1 MRCVY
6 VKRYLSYLP
15 VPLSTFCVCY
25 YSIMEEG
32 QISCNCTGRQSVEL
46 WIRCGV
52 LIILIVIVSC
62 IFWYLLSDRASVDFC
77 EVLRGGIVCDL
88 LIVVLCVAFG
98 IANSEIDKMAC
109 FRNQLSLLF
118 IFVVMSTVVF
128 SAISGRS
135 LAYFVGDSRDGLVSL
150 YAPLILSLVVIL
162 GLVGQL
168 WLAGIESVAVQKDVI
183 LAAPLVV
190 IGIFLPKLFD
200 SYEVLRATCFS
211 LKCGLEKRDQIVIFD
226 LIISISVALAFQ
238 YIFVKLWE
246 LARSKN
252 KNSVKAKSRPGSKW
266 CSAARPGAIGRR
278 RGRRQRVN
286 PRASLLPKRCYTRS
300 GRFNRF

>member
-1 MRCVY
+1 M
-6 VKRYLSYLP
+6 
-15 VPLSTFCVCY
+15 
-25 YSIMEEG
+25 G
-32 QISCNCTGRQSVEL
+32 L

-62 IFWYLLSDRASVDFC
+62 IFWYLLSDQASVDFC

-88 LIVVLCVAFG
+88 LIVVLCVVFG

-118 IFVVMSTVVF
+118 IFVLMSAAVF
-128 SAISGRS
+128 SAVSQRS

-150 YAPLILSLVVIL
+150 YTPLILSLVVFL

-190 IGIFLPKLFD
+190 ISIFLPKLFD
-200 SYEVLRATCFS
+200 SYEVLRASCFP
-211 LKCGLEKRDQIVIFD
+211 LRCNAEKLDQILIFN
-226 LIISISVALAFQ
+226 LTISISVALSFQ
-238 YIFVKLWE
+238 YILLKLWE
-246 LARSKN
+246 LVCSKN
-252 KNSVKAKSRPGSKW
+252 KNSVTAK
-266 CSAARPGAIGRR
+266 
-278 RGRRQRVN
+278 
-286 PRASLLPKRCYTRS
+286 
-300 GRFNRF
+300 